1 MFARRTWA
9 VERPLAFAA
18 VEARHVA
25 ARQRH
30 PDHAF
35 AVDVHAAR
43 AVTGRGNLVDLRKR
57 RGRGV
62 GAGAHADDR
71 AREGEHRAPDRAVHR
86 IDADAVE
93 RSNDALIL
101 RRIDRLVRLGIAFVA
116 LAVAVGV
123 EDERRPALRLHL
135 VAGFVE
141 GLAVEPADHAALRAA
156 GAGPERVVGVFRE
169 HEMVGGEAGADER
182 DLAAF
187 WIVHGEMARGLLDW
201 CELRRGMVRALAA
214 EVRIGE
220 LADARG
226 EADPAGLIHHR
237 IVHAGLAVPDHL
249 VAPIGRWAVWIVLR
263 RRRLWITHRH
273 FYRSRGVGLRI
284 EHGEEVCALFGRA
297 VELAVGVDR
306 RLALVGRD
314 LVVQV
319 GLGA

>member
-1 MFARRTWA
+1 MFAGRTWA

-43 AVTGRGNLVDLRKR
+43 AVTGRGDLVDLRKR
-57 RGRGV
+57 RGWGV

-71 AREGEHRAPDRAVHR
+71 TREGEHRAPDRAVHR

-101 RRIDRLVRLGIAFVA
+101 HRIDRLVRLDIAFVA
-116 LAVAVGV
+116 PAVAVGV

-141 GLAVEPADHAALRAA
+141 GLAVKPADHAALRAA

-187 WIVHGEMARGLLDW
+187 WIVHGEMARGLLDRR
-201 CELRRGMVRALAA
+201 ELRRGMVRALAA

-226 EADPAGLIHHR
+226 EPDPAGLIHHR

-249 VAPIGRWAVWIVLR
+249 VAPIGRWAVWVVLR
-263 RRRLWITHRH
+263 RWRLGIAHRH

-284 EHGEEVCALFGRA
+284 EHGEEVRALLGRA
-297 VELAVGVDR
+297 VELAVGIDR
-306 RLALVGRD
+306 RLALVGRN